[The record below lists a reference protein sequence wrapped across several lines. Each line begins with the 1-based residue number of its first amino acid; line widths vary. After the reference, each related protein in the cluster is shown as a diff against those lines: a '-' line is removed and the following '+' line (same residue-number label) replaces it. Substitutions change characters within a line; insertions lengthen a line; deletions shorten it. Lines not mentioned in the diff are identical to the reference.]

1 MMNKHLSI
9 GGIIAKKPIIQGGM
23 GIGISKASLAS
34 AVANAGG
41 IGVISAAG
49 LGMFDKAENMFHS
62 MRDAL
67 KKEIGLT
74 RAKTNGIIGV
84 NIMVAMTN
92 FKALVQT
99 AVDENI
105 DVLFVGAG
113 LPLDLPEYRFAT
125 SKTKFV
131 PIVSSLRAAKLI
143 IKKWWGKYRDVPD
156 ALVLE
161 GPKAGGHLGFKPSQ
175 IDDPEYSL
183 ETLLKQMV
191 EGIKPLEE
199 LTNRTIPV
207 IAAGGIYTGAD
218 IARMFE
224 LGADGVQMGT
234 RFVTTHEC
242 DADAAFKQ
250 MYLDCQQSDIG
261 IIKSP
266 VGLPGRAIINP
277 FLKSVALG
285 EKNPVNCPF
294 DCIHT
299 CPKQSAPYCISLAL
313 ENGRKGRMKNGFA
326 FAGTNAYRAE
336 TIISVQ
342 TLMETLEREFDNAK
356 NITN

>member
-1 MMNKHLSI
+1 MNQCLSI

-23 GIGISKASLAS
+23 GVGISKASLAS

-49 LGMFDKAENMFHS
+49 LGMFDKAENTFHA

-67 KKEIGLT
+67 KTEIRRT
-74 RAKTNGIIGV
+74 REKTKGVIGV
-84 NIMVAMTN
+84 NIMVAMSN
-92 FKALVQT
+92 FKDLVQT

-105 DVLFVGAG
+105 DVVFVGAG
-113 LPLDLPEYRFAT
+113 LPLDLPEYRCAA

-143 IKKWWGKYRDVPD
+143 VKKWWAKYRDVPD

-161 GPKAGGHLGFKPSQ
+161 GPKAGGHLGFKASQ
-175 IDDPEYSL
+175 LVDPEYSL
-183 ETLLKQMV
+183 ENLLKQMV
-191 EGIKPLEE
+191 EGIKPLEQ
-199 LTNRTIPV
+199 LTNQTIPV
-207 IAAGGIYTGAD
+207 IAAGGIYTGDD
-218 IARMFE
+218 IARMFA

-250 MYLDCQQSDIG
+250 MYIDCQQSDIG
-261 IIKSP
+261 IIESP
-266 VGLPGRAIINP
+266 VGLPGRAIVNP

-285 EKNPVNCPF
+285 EKHPVNCPF

-313 ENGRKGRMKNGFA
+313 ENARKGRMKHGFA

-342 TLMETLEREFDNAK
+342 TLMETLEAEFYNAQS
-356 NITN
+356 ITG